1 LEIYFICVHA
11 TYTAVTLAASDKI
24 SCDSVAELMCTRDLD
39 VLTVQ
44 WVAGMSSYH
53 LDAEEGQG
61 TVSTVK
67 CKLHLNASSI

>member
-1 LEIYFICVHA
+1 MCARHLHSY
-11 TYTAVTLAASDKI
+11 VTLAASDKI

-61 TVSTVK
+61 MVSTVK
-67 CKLHLNASSI
+67 CKLHLNASKLWF